1 MSFLIGIGTGIGLG
15 AVDGAGGG
23 GGSSFI
29 LDDYPNALGA
39 FALRKLKSSYSGNPI
54 HIARTTIGFTEEVNV
69 GFDSNDEVSMDS
81 PVTAVVGTTAATNLG
96 EFLWS
101 ATYTNPDGLP
111 APASSAVVTWYDQSG
126 NGFNLGQ
133 LPTAVY
139 RPAFNGAGTFYD
151 LNGKPSIYFD
161 GSNDEL
167 TEGSVF
173 GLGNTISDVVQFS
186 VQQFEDTRWT
196 MARGGHNGDYY
207 LQGHNVG
214 AAQPYGTSPG
224 TNPPNVI
231 FKNGAELIAP
241 TTQDIYDEFSNIAT
255 PPAGQTLLT
264 FTGINFVGWNPV
276 AFPIGYEL
284 WGYDGLLTK
293 GRIQE
298 LIFYNAPN
306 HPLQAS
312 MEGAINNYYSIY

>member
-1 MSFLIGIGTGIGLG
+1 MSLSIGVGAGIGFDSANSI
-15 AVDGAGGG
+15 GGG
-23 GGSSFI
+23 GGYI
-29 LDDYPNALGA
+29 LDDFPNALAA
-39 FALRKLKSSYSGNPI
+39 FSLRKLSSTYTGSALRVRRDNITFP
-54 HIARTTIGFTEEVNV
+54 EEVNID
-69 GFDSNDEVSMDS
+69 FDSNDVVSMDS
-81 PVTAVVGTTAATNLG
+81 PVIAVVGVTLATNLG
-96 EFLWS
+96 EFVVAPGYS
-101 ATYTNPDGLP
+101 DPDGIG
-111 APASSAVVTWYDQSG
+111 APQSTAVVQWYDQSG
-126 NGFNLGQ
+126 NGWILDQ
-133 LPTAVY
+133 TPSLAYQPS
-139 RPAFNGAGTFYD
+139 FNGPGVFYD

-241 TTQDIYDEFSNIAT
+241 TTQDIYDEFSNLAT

-264 FTGINFVGWNPV
+264 FTGIDFVGWNPV